1 MLPRMIALLC
11 SSLMFFSVPMTVAA
25 AAPQSRAD
33 LKDRFE
39 QRYPELNRLKNQGKV
54 GETTSGFVEA
64 VKKESELEKEAQELI
79 KVENADRRKL
89 YDAISEKL
97 EKEGKNVS
105 PDKVAERN
113 ARRNYMN
120 AKGSEFLK
128 SKDGVW
134 VQRRDV
140 GDLKRKGQVGE
151 TWEGFIGPVEGEKLN
166 EKAAAAVEV
175 ENIARREDYYRQ
187 AKDDGADIEKVAEAA
202 GKKNIENARPGEAI
216 KRKDG
221 AWEKK
226 K

>member
-1 MLPRMIALLC
+1 MLL
-11 SSLMFFSVPMTVAA
+11 FFSLAMNATA
-25 AAPQSRAD
+25 AAPQSRAE

-54 GETTSGFVEA
+54 GETTNGFVEP
-64 VKKESELEKEAQELI
+64 VKKDSELEKEAQELI

-89 YDAISEKL
+89 YDAISAKL
-97 EKEGKNVS
+97 VKEGKNVS

-120 AKGSEFLK
+120 AKGSDFLK

-140 GDLKRKGQVGE
+140 GELKRKGQVGE
-151 TWEGFIGPVEGEKLN
+151 TWEGFLGPVEGEKLS
-166 EKAAAAVEV
+166 EKAAAVVEV
-175 ENIARREDYYRQ
+175 ENIARREEYYRQ
-187 AKDDGADIEKVAEAA
+187 AKDDDSDIDKVAEAA
-202 GKKNIENARPGEAI
+202 GKKNIENARPGDFI
-216 KRKDG
+216 KREDG
-221 AWEKK
+221 EWEKK